1 MRRTSVIVSAL
12 LMPVVLVPVLLVP
25 VHVFQIEALPEQ
37 SVLYLTRVTPG
48 FRFALGYTHSVE
60 GCPVWDY
67 LRVDEQYTMI
77 TYKTEFWSSRT
88 GLPYAAF
95 GNEIFRA
102 EGDHFVIENM
112 HRPVPAIEQW
122 VDSRYDN
129 TIRFTDG
136 REYKLAALAGNRLL
150 RMSIERKRL
159 GEYLY
164 YITAHASR

>member
-1 MRRTSVIVSAL
+1 MRRKSVIVSAL
-12 LMPVVLVPVLLVP
+12 LIPVVLVPVLLVP

-37 SVLYLTRVTPG
+37 TVVYRARVTPG

-67 LRVDEQYTMI
+67 LRVDEQYTMV

-102 EGDHFVIENM
+102 EGDHFIIENM
-112 HRPVPAIEQW
+112 HRPVPTIDQW

-129 TIRFTDG
+129 TLRFPDG
-136 REYKLAALAGNRLL
+136 REYELASLAGNGLVRIT
-150 RMSIERKRL
+150 IERKRL
-159 GEYLY
+159 GQYLY
-164 YITAHASR
+164 DMAAHASR